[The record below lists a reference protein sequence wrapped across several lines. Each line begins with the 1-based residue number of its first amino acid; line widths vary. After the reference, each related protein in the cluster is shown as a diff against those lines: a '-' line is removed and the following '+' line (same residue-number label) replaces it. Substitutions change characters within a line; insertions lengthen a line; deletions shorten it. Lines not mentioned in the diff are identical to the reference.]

1 MPVKSLVFVVPF
13 FNAQMEKLVTS
24 IFPTKSNNIRYRDIK
39 LVTEA
44 FKIQSLQTILIPQ
57 SWTLCERVTW
67 RLLRATRSSKSLTR
81 KEKEQQKWYRIP
93 EWIIGVFSDELFHL
107 KNKDSGILGSEGCK
121 TKLVDKT
128 DSW

>member
-24 IFPTKSNNIRYRDIK
+24 IFPTKSNNIRYHDIK

-57 SWTLCERVTW
+57 SWTLCERVT
-67 RLLRATRSSKSLTR
+67 
-81 KEKEQQKWYRIP
+81 
-93 EWIIGVFSDELFHL
+93 
-107 KNKDSGILGSEGCK
+107 
-121 TKLVDKT
+121 
-128 DSW
+128 